1 MRLLATARDA
11 NTYDISQDGQMLA
24 AISLRAGGHARAQLS
39 DGRAFLLRRDD
50 PFGMT
55 FTIAPQTRDAAPP
68 APLLRA
74 RRTNPLRRSY
84 AVEVASREFIL
95 RAESPWRG
103 DYLLIDGRTAV
114 GAIRQIARSRDA
126 AASLPED
133 LPSEAA
139 VAMIWLVIALWRQG
153 RARVDTV

>member
-55 FTIAPQTRDAAPP
+55 FTIAPQTRDAAP
-68 APLLRA
+68 LLRA

-126 AASLPED
+126 AASLPD
-133 LPSEAA
+133 ALPLEAV
-139 VAMIWLVIALWRQG
+139 VALLWLVIALWRQG